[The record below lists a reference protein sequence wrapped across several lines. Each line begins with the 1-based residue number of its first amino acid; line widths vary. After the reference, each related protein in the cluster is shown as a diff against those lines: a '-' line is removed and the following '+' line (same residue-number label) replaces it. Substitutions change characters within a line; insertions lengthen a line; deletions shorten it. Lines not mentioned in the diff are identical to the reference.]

1 MANNLKPW
9 NPKIKFIDNS
19 EITYSNYITK
29 SKRSKRQSI
38 NKRESV
44 TTIDSTKI
52 YLYQNKL
59 NELRDIDRKCYVM
72 TVGHCK
78 RVLFH
83 KFCHNV
89 KNDIHILKNMLDLYK
104 LDNLGF
110 SWISS
115 FIVDKTNAILREN
128 HHANYL
134 SFIEDE
140 DEERGDPLDNA
151 NTKSSKYANIDS
163 RYLNFRQSFLRRSS
177 TQEDLGIIHDKRNIK
192 NIPASKSPSPATPRK
207 NPSPDASSKLPK
219 NTKYMRRN
227 SSIAFGAV
235 SGLFRSN
242 VIKNKPPL
250 EKQKTNPRFQSRKNS
265 TTFPASNP
273 SSPTN
278 SKRSLPQLYKSNSF
292 TKLDRVKGRVNS
304 SSPSIEEIIEEEDI
318 PKADA
323 HQISFALRPIE
334 VIDDD
339 GGNPE
344 RENINININSKID
357 ITETENLS
365 PVTVL
370 KSGFSSPSNINSNSN
385 SNSNTDSSFS
395 SSVSSISISKQMKD
409 NLEGD
414 LEREDSLTI
423 IPGRE
428 LASTELVEIKED
440 EEHSILIQE
449 VRPNSRRSNLNTL
462 NTEINIITTNKDEKL
477 EVTEGSKNT
486 RNSDAQPNTR
496 NSNINRESTN
506 NHSNTSTNIRRSS
519 AYLSPLARNIRRIYE
534 DSMAHNRRT
543 MDELVEEKHKV
554 EDHTNEFLEQNI
566 IKKSANYEGILSESL
581 RQGVK
586 DTKININN
594 NTNTNTNNISHLL
607 LTSGGSSKYRHNDF
621 SLTSAELHQ
630 HLGSRKCKT
639 NFMNYS
645 SSPVKHNT
653 GKAAPR
659 TGLSKPGTGLI
670 YIGENENNSK
680 TPGKLIK
687 GILAN
692 NNNKHIT
699 QEDAGINS
707 KYTNTNTNTNITIE
721 GATSNS
727 HRNILQQDPLSNLTE
742 ILRIYSTRNSKNSLR
757 DSMGRTGGWSF
768 GINRSNL
775 TGGGGHHHTRSTSML
790 EHFSW
795 VAIRKSSARVTGN
808 ININNNNNNM
818 ESSHTQRPSNLNIYS
833 KCPTWLGR
841 GQLIPTLNR
850 KHSHPLNLN
859 LSKERGGTLK
869 NAENIYTPGKIF
881 RKFES
886 RNSKQYTGTRSEY
899 QNNYNYNTNNN
910 NIIYPSPPTTT
921 IKNKKVS
928 GQLLREKIEKW
939 KRIEKGKS
947 INLYNNEGA
956 RYFSQRNKNEKP
968 FPVTKVAVTN
978 RISLFHKFGAPK
990 KGSMDSNIYKSDD
1003 SSQYTNDLITSKPA
1017 DEIIEMKTVSIIP
1030 DIMHKKSI
1038 SQSITETQIII
1049 PSENKKER
1057 KNYKLTRTNQTSPP
1071 SQKTIKISRN
1081 SEERKTLISPE
1092 YLQLFPNNKRV
1103 ILSNREQKL
1112 PAEVLS
1118 KLPILDGGSLTR
1130 MSYLGKF
1137 NGGEATVPNLVK
1149 YIDAQLVMDS
1159 KGKAK
1164 AWNNVDVEYSPMK
1177 ISKEKDVGCNILIV
1191 TTPTIKLRKKYK
1203 RKSKWKIE

>member
-1 MANNLKPW
+1 MLC
-9 NPKIKFIDNS
+9 D
-19 EITYSNYITK
+19 
-29 SKRSKRQSI
+29 
-38 NKRESV
+38 
-44 TTIDSTKI
+44 DS
-52 YLYQNKL
+52 
-59 NELRDIDRKCYVM
+59 
-72 TVGHCK
+72 GHCK
-78 RVLFH
+78 RVFFH

-89 KNDIHILKNMLDLYK
+89 KNDIYILKNMLDLYK

-177 TQEDLGIIHDKRNIK
+177 TQKDLGIIHDKRNTK

-227 SSIAFGAV
+227 SSIDFGAA
-235 SGLFRSN
+235 SGFFRGN
-242 VIKNKPPL
+242 AIKNKPPL
-250 EKQKTNPRFQSRKNS
+250 EKQKTNPRFQPKKNS

-278 SKRSLPQLYKSNSF
+278 SKRSSPQLYKSNSF

-304 SSPSIEEIIEEEDI
+304 SSPRIEEIIEEDDI

-323 HQISFALRPIE
+323 HQIPFALRPIE

-385 SNSNTDSSFS
+385 SNTDSSFS
-395 SSVSSISISKQMKD
+395 SSVSSISISNKMKD

-449 VRPNSRRSNLNTL
+449 VRPTSRRSNLDTIK
-462 NTEINIITTNKDEKL
+462 TEISIITTNIDEEL
-477 EVTEGSKNT
+477 EVAEGSKNT
-486 RNSDAQPNTR
+486 RNSDVPPNTR
-496 NSNINRESTN
+496 NSNINREFT
-506 NHSNTSTNIRRSS
+506 NTSTNIRRSS
-519 AYLSPLARNIRRIYE
+519 SYLSPLARNIRRIYE

-543 MDELVEEKHKV
+543 MDELVEEKHEV

-566 IKKSANYEGILSESL
+566 IKKYANYEGILSESL

-594 NTNTNTNNISHLL
+594 NTNTNTKNISHLL
-607 LTSGGSSKYRHNDF
+607 LTSGGSSKSTQNDF

-653 GKAAPR
+653 GKVAPL

-692 NNNKHIT
+692 NNNNNHIT
-699 QEDAGINS
+699 QEDTEAAGINS
-707 KYTNTNTNTNITIE
+707 KYTNRNRNRNITVE
-721 GATSNS
+721 GATSTS
-727 HRNILQQDPLSNLTE
+727 QRNIRQQDPLSNLTE

-757 DSMGRTGGWSF
+757 ESMGRTGGWSF

-775 TGGGGHHHTRSTSML
+775 TGGGCHHHTRSTSML
-790 EHFSW
+790 EQFSW
-795 VAIRKSSARVTGN
+795 VGIRKSSARVTGN
-808 ININNNNNNM
+808 IINNNNNM
-818 ESSHTQRPSNLNIYS
+818 ESSLTQRPNNINIYS

-859 LSKERGGTLK
+859 LSKESGGTLK

-886 RNSKQYTGTRSEY
+886 RNSKQYIGTLSEY
-899 QNNYNYNTNNN
+899 QYNYNYNNNN
-910 NIIYPSPPTTT
+910 NTIDPSPPSTA

-956 RYFSQRNKNEKP
+956 RYFSQRNTSEKP

-990 KGSMDSNIYKSDD
+990 KGSTDSNIYKSDD
-1003 SSQYTNDLITSKPA
+1003 SSQYTNDLIASKPA

-1030 DIMHKKSI
+1030 DILHKKSI
-1038 SQSITETQIII
+1038 SQSKTETEIII

-1057 KNYKLTRTNQTSPP
+1057 KNYKLTRTSQTSPQ
-1071 SQKTIKISRN
+1071 SQKTIKSSRN

-1092 YLQLFPNNKRV
+1092 YLQLSPNNKRV
-1103 ILSNREQKL
+1103 ILSNRGQKL

-1130 MSYLGKF
+1130 MSNLGKF
-1137 NGGEATVPNLVK
+1137 HGGEATVPNLVK
-1149 YIDAQLVMDS
+1149 YIDAQLVRDS

-1164 AWNNVDVEYSPMK
+1164 AWNNVDAEYSPMK
-1177 ISKEKDVGCNILIV
+1177 ISKEKDVGYNIPIV